1 MTKRLK
7 YQTSEEIQASES
19 FDDSLH
25 EKSDFYSKNQVEL
38 LRDRLEI
45 LEKTMNAFFMK
56 EPGKGNMEDIIGTF
70 GRDGV
75 LIGKKGRLN

>member
-1 MTKRLK
+1 M
-7 YQTSEEIQASES
+7 
-19 FDDSLH
+19 
-25 EKSDFYSKNQVEL
+25 EL